1 MLSKTA
7 RCRDPLRS
15 ASLRYTTLVPL
26 KEGQYSLIGFI
37 AERLTRKH
45 CPHFKGDE
53 RREALGERSG
63 GGLEITTTI
72 LSPINLHF
80 RSVFALTLI
89 CFAA

>member
-1 MLSKTA
+1 MLCKTA

-15 ASLRYTTLVPL
+15 VSLRYTTLVPL
-26 KEGQYSLIGFI
+26 KEGQYSFIGFI

-63 GGLEITTTI
+63 SRDYNYYIISNKFAFSLGLHY
-72 LSPINLHF
+72 L
-80 RSVFALTLI
+80 
-89 CFAA
+89 